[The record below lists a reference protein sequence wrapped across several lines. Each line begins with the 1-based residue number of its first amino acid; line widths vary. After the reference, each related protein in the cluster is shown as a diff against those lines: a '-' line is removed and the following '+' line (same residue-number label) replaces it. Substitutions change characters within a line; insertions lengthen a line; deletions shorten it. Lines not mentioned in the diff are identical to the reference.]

1 VKFYSF
7 EAGKRVRLG
16 LEHGGQI
23 ADLPLLH
30 FLLSGN
36 DQPSAGAAPVIPPD
50 MLAFVRAGKPALEAA
65 LTIQT
70 SLKKRRAIPAGEQ
83 VFYDLDSVR
92 ILQPLLK
99 PGKILLAEV
108 TSSGTRDAFRFQ
120 VKLPSTLVG
129 SGAEIRTSATLLSRT
144 YVAGVIGRKTKSA
157 GLDEVMENVF
167 GCTLLNDLRLNE
179 AATENELIAANH
191 DNFCP
196 AGPTL
201 CTMDE
206 VDLNLPNV
214 TCQVK
219 GVTQEISL
227 PDWGKQLAQV
237 ISSLSQSITLE
248 PGDLVG
254 LCLNPKTPVE
264 LAPGEMIRLESSFG
278 TLENQLAASNSDAS

>member
-16 LEHGGQI
+16 IDHAGQI

-30 FLLSGN
+30 FLLAGN
-36 DQPSAGAAPVIPPD
+36 DQPGAGAAPVIPPD
-50 MLAFVRAGKPALEAA
+50 MLNFVRGGKPALEAA

-70 SLKKRRAIPAGEQ
+70 SLNKRRAIPAGEQ
-83 VFYDLDSVR
+83 IFYDLDSVC
-92 ILQPLLK
+92 ILQPVLR

-108 TSSGTRDAFRFQ
+108 TGLGSRDSFHFQ

-129 SGAEIRTSATLLSRT
+129 SRAEIRTSATLLSRT

-157 GLDEVMENVF
+157 GLDEAMENVF
-167 GCTLLNDLRLNE
+167 GCTLLNDLRLKE
-179 AATENELIAANH
+179 TGTENELIGANH
-191 DNFCP
+191 DTFCP

-201 CTMDE
+201 CTLDE
-206 VDLNLPNV
+206 LDLNSMNV
-214 TCQVK
+214 ACQVER
-219 GVTQEISL
+219 GTLEICL

-254 LCLNPKTPVE
+254 LCLNPKTPIE
-264 LAPGEMIRLESSFG
+264 LAPGEMIRVESSLG
-278 TLENQLAASNSDAS
+278 TLENRLAASNFPAG